1 MKDYQIGDLTVT
13 ARSHRTATRR
23 ARGFLRGETDLAG
36 KTILAEK
43 RTPPGRKLK
52 KRTKP

>member
-13 ARSHRTATRR
+13 ARNRRTAERR
-23 ARGFLRGETDLAG
+23 ARGFLRGEMDVDG

-43 RTPPGRKLK
+43 RTPPGQKLG
-52 KRTKP
+52 TKP